1 MTKTYD
7 SLLRGLLTEE
17 EQAAFDM
24 AMQRFADG
32 YVYPSAEEHEY
43 VIVFDGS
50 DYEDWPLQH
59 NDISIEERESALTAI
74 IGLDNRLESREMQLL
89 FVQNEETMRRA
100 QRVGCL
106 NWALGKSALCPE
118 NLARQKLESE

>member
-24 AMQRFADG
+24 AMKRCADG
-32 YVYPSAEEHEY
+32 YVYPSAQGHKY

-59 NDISIEERESALTAI
+59 DGISIEERESALTAI
-74 IGLDNRLESREMQLL
+74 IGVDNRLESREMQLL
-89 FVQNEETMRRA
+89 FVQNEETMQRA
-100 QRVGCL
+100 CRVDCL
-106 NWALGKSALCPE
+106 NWYVFLTTQLHE
-118 NLARQKLESE
+118 NPRFVQKI